1 MGEGHWGCRGGWGQ
15 SFRDL
20 LSTLRGLDTIWR
32 AERMR
37 SGARSFPL
45 VSREDGPQEV
55 GLKVGSLTKRVLPG
69 AGKESLGL
77 GCWRAGGWREMSG
90 FVKVLEV
97 ELVTYCCV
105 INHPQTFRLKTTTY

>member
-55 GLKVGSLTKRVLPG
+55 GLKVGSLMKRVLPG
-69 AGKESLGL
+69 GEK
-77 GCWRAGGWREMSG
+77 RA
-90 FVKVLEV
+90 LD
-97 ELVTYCCV
+97 
-105 INHPQTFRLKTTTY
+105 